1 MFVRPRGP
9 EQGGV
14 SEFVL
19 SGSYTGVVLLL
30 FSFTTFLR
38 NAGERDLV
46 RDHGA
51 LAVAQLLGGSPLRTA
66 FRFRSS
72 PESAVGLRISD
83 SSSAN
88 LSWAQLD

>member
-1 MFVRPRGP
+1 MGVCAPKGP

-51 LAVAQLLGGSPLRTA
+51 LAVAQVRCI
-66 FRFRSS
+66 
-72 PESAVGLRISD
+72 GLRGLLLEEMAWDCST
-83 SSSAN
+83 SCMSSATSPI
-88 LSWAQLD
+88 LRAK